1 MSVPLSTHSGVTD
14 GAMRSA
20 PADIAA
26 NPAAGQQRLG
36 RLFSGGATGLLVVAL
51 GLFILGP
58 LVLLVV
64 AAFAQSWFYPSVFPS
79 HWTLSWWLTVLDT
92 SGLLESVKWSFVF
105 AFTVTAV
112 SAVVCLPAA
121 YAFGRKS
128 FAGKR
133 LMMMTIFATG
143 AFPKIGLYIAIASL
157 FYSLHLMGTFT
168 GVVIIQLL
176 STLVVMTWIPAA
188 AFAAVPESLIEV
200 ARDCGV
206 GPLRTFF
213 SVTLPLARPTIIV
226 AFILAFLAS
235 LDEAQGTFLIGVPTY
250 VTMPVQMYN
259 LVADYPA
266 EATAVF
272 AILLTVPSL
281 VLLMV
286 ARKHIFSSTLAQGYH
301 LR

>member
-1 MSVPLSTHSGVTD
+1 MVLAPEHAAATD
-14 GAMRSA
+14 GAGEAA
-20 PADIAA
+20 PVDLTKMSSTTS
-26 NPAAGQQRLG
+26 QSYG
-36 RLFSGGATGLLVVAL
+36 RLLSGGATGVLVGAL

-58 LVLLVV
+58 LVLLLL
-64 AAFAQSWFYPSVFPS
+64 AAFAQSWFYPSIFPS
-79 HWTLSWWLTVLDT
+79 HWTLSWWQTVLDT
-92 SGLLESVKWSFVF
+92 SGLLASVKWSFVF
-105 AFTVTAV
+105 ATTVTVV
-112 SAVVCLPAA
+112 SALVCLPAA
-121 YAFGRKS
+121 YAFGRKT
-128 FAGKR
+128 FPGKR
-133 LMMMTIFATG
+133 LMMMTIFATS
-143 AFPKIGLYIAIASL
+143 AFPKMGLYIAIASL
-157 FYSLHLMGTFT
+157 FYSLNLMGTFT

-176 STLVVMTWIPAA
+176 NTLVIMTWIPAA
-188 AFAAVPESLIEV
+188 AFASVPGSLIEA

-226 AFILAFLAS
+226 ALILAFLAS
-235 LDEAQGTFLIGVPTY
+235 LDEAQGTFLVGVPTY

-272 AILLTVPSL
+272 AILLTIPSL
-281 VLLMV
+281 LLLMV